1 MASMT
6 TNLNQR
12 YLLRPQYASSYNL
25 TAGNAP
31 TLNVGSTKF
40 QVDGTVSHVGNMS
53 YESVASGIL
62 SGEGMS
68 SITSATAATVNLP
81 QPDFAGAMKI
91 IVVGSTTANPDATRV
106 ISASTMSCK
115 INSTSV
121 TLTSTQLGGV
131 LLVADSTQNWL
142 LMRDAIGST
151 VVAWAL
157 A

>member
-1 MASMT
+1 
-6 TNLNQR
+6 
-12 YLLRPQYASSYNL
+12 
-25 TAGNAP
+25 
-31 TLNVGSTKF
+31 
-40 QVDGTVSHVGNMS
+40 
-53 YESVASGIL
+53 
-62 SGEGMS
+62 
-68 SITSATAATVNLP
+68 
-81 QPDFAGAMKI
+81 MKI

-131 LLVADSTQNWL
+131 LLVADSTTNWL